1 MDVGGIMEGIERIE
15 RIPLWW
21 GELSAYL

>member
-1 MDVGGIMEGIERIE
+1 MDVGGVMESVERVE